1 MPRKYKHRKLH
12 KSIRKY
18 QFKKQKIETTR
29 NKSKRGRVKDK
40 EIKDTDSDAE
50 TYRKESSPRAVKNC
64 LWINYFGDKRVG
76 VCACCQR
83 EPITINNFHA
93 GHIKSEKEFGPGSVT
108 LDNLAPICP
117 LCNSSMSTMHMM
129 NFIRKY
135 NLHYG
140 LEKNV

>member
-1 MPRKYKHRKLH
+1 MKNCEKCDNKIKNGIKMCYSCNDN
-12 KSIRKY
+12 KSEISEP
-18 QFKKQKIETTR
+18 ETT
-29 NKSKRGRVKDK
+29 KPLYVKDS
-40 EIKDTDSDAE
+40 I
-50 TYRKESSPRAVKNC
+50 PRAVKNC

-129 NFIRKY
+129 DFISKY

-140 LEKNV
+140 LGKNV